1 MKERVAVP
9 WRPSPQAHGDST
21 KESLSSESTQATPVS
36 QETTTL
42 SSDSTVETNTDQI
55 VTASRA
61 PEEISDRSSQPAT
74 LEKPPQ
80 PSVIPVQV
88 VKSVE
93 EQVATVESPSAPS
106 DAASTTTSSP
116 SAPDT
121 PPRTLSWRNFEV
133 ALKEITPSS
142 SESHAS
148 LVDLR
153 KWNEEFGEGQT
164 KKRKVMWGKGLFG
177 FAEIGEGIPDGKVSV
192 QDRSATEVDAGRW

>member
-153 KWNEEFGEGQT
+153 KWNEEFGEG
-164 KKRKVMWGKGLFG
+164 RKGRKQHVWGKGKFG
-177 FAEIGEGIPDGKVSV
+177 FTDKPLNGGDEVKIV
-192 QDRSATEVDAGRW
+192 QSSS